1 MKLRPNTACTRQ
13 VGFAPPK
20 GVDSVLEQ
28 IPSNQRCSVPSTY
41 GQRKPLYGLA
51 TVRKAFDW
59 RMMMD
64 ILKIVIGIVIAVGIA
79 GFVYVLV
86 ILPWQLRRGASNA
99 KIQRSLPGD
108 DVVPSPKSGYTQAI
122 TIKAQKSEVWKWLV
136 QIGYKRAGWYTY
148 DFLHR
153 LAGIA
158 GCVDDERRS
167 AKRIIPELQDLGV
180 GDVIEIAQE
189 MGYTVVG
196 LEPEQTLI
204 LQSILDTGKW
214 ISVSS
219 DDPLPEKYLRSSWV
233 WFLEE
238 IDENTTRLIVRVRS
252 DHNPGLLSTLS
263 TRIPN
268 ALGRLLMQPRTLRV
282 LKQRAEM
289 SVS

>member
-1 MKLRPNTACTRQ
+1 LIRIKRICLISRIKNW
-13 VGFAPPK
+13 V
-20 GVDSVLEQ
+20 
-28 IPSNQRCSVPSTY
+28 IN
-41 GQRKPLYGLA
+41 PLYGLV
-51 TVRKAFDW
+51 TDRKAFGG
-59 RMMMD
+59 RNMMD
-64 ILKIVIGIVIAVGIA
+64 ILKTVIGIGIAIGVA
-79 GFVYVLV
+79 GFVHALV
-86 ILPWQLRRGASNA
+86 ILPWQLRRGATNA

-108 DVVPSPKSGYTQAI
+108 DLVPSPKSGYTQAI
-122 TIKAQKSEVWKWLV
+122 TIKAQISEVWKWLV

-153 LAGIA
+153 LVGIA

-180 GDVIEIAQE
+180 GDVIEIAPG

-196 LEPEQTLI
+196 LKPEQALI
-204 LQSILDTGKW
+204 LQSILDTVKW
-214 ISVSS
+214 ESVSS
-219 DDPLPEKYLRSSWV
+219 DDPLPEKYLMSSWV
-233 WFLEE
+233 WFLEK
-238 IDENTTRLIVRVRS
+238 IDEKTTRLIVRVRS

-289 SVS
+289 SVR